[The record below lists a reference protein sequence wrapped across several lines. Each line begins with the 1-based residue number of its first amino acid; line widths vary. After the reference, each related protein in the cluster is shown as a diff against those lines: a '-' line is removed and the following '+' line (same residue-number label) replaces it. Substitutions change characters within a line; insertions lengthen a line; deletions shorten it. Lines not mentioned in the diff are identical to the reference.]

1 MAKRIMGYVVNVR
14 FFVPIDTADVNDMVS
29 KAEIIRNASQGDLV
43 GIGETGKLELVTQK
57 FTSRIM
63 DETGGLSAAPEGEAE
78 AEEQAADPETNPDF
92 REVDQPEPSPS
103 ELETRRQTR
112 RSRGAAAE

>member
-14 FFVPIDTADVNDMVS
+14 FFVPIDTADVNDMVK
-29 KAEIIRNASQGDLV
+29 KAEIIRSATF
-43 GIGETGKLELVTQK
+43 GELSELGVAGNIELVTQK

-63 DETGGLSAAPEGEAE
+63 DETGGLVAAPEGEAE
-78 AEEQAADPETNPDF
+78 AEYQTADL
-92 REVDQPEPSPS
+92 PEPSTS
-103 ELETRRQTR
+103 EIEVARQTR

>member
-14 FFVPIDTADVNDMVS
+14 FFVPIDTPDVNDMVS

-78 AEEQAADPETNPDF
+78 AEEQAADL
-92 REVDQPEPSPS
+92 PEPGPN
-103 ELETRRQTR
+103 EIEVARQTR